1 MPGLSE
7 RKHTD
12 HALTA
17 TNVGAT
23 RALDVAIVDGSGNQ
37 VTTFG
42 GAGGTASN
50 FGSAFPSVGTA
61 VGFKDSTGTNMAAGN
76 LDASGNLKI
85 AGSFSS
91 TPVASATTALT
102 NVAES
107 ASSVTVL
114 ASNANRLSFRIF
126 NDSDAPVNFKCG
138 AAASATSFTL
148 RVLPRGDFSTKD
160 IPVNYTGIITGIW
173 DTTPGTVGHAS
184 ARITEFTA

>member
-1 MPGLSE
+1 MPGIVE

-17 TNVGAT
+17 TNVGVT

-37 VTTFG
+37 ITTFG
-42 GAGGTASN
+42 GSGGTASN
-50 FGSAFPSVGTA
+50 FGSAFPASGTA
-61 VGFKDSTGTNMAAGN
+61 VGFKDSAGTNMAPGN
-76 LDASGNLKI
+76 LDASGNLKV

-102 NVAES
+102 NVSES

-114 ASNANRLSFRIF
+114 ASNALRFAFRII
-126 NDSDAPVNFKCG
+126 NDSDSPVNFKCG
-138 AAASATSFTL
+138 SAASATSYTI

-173 DTTPGTVGHAS
+173 DTTPGTSGHAS
-184 ARITEFTA
+184 ARVTEFTA